1 VRPAAVLGAG
11 ALAIA
16 GALGACSSG
25 SGGGASATPPAFDCT
40 PNAAGVDE
48 GADFAASVDAYCMVR
63 IADGAVV
70 PNPAAT
76 PYDVNTPLFSD
87 YATKYRTVW
96 LPPGTS
102 VAYSADGRFEFPV
115 GTVITKSFGFPAN
128 MANQGTAAPIR
139 WLETRVLI
147 RSTTGWVG
155 TSYVWDDAQKTTA
168 PSVGGDIV
176 TFSFVDANGATQ
188 TPSYLIPSQAQCKK
202 CHANDGAMITLGPG
216 AAQLNRDFAYGP
228 NDGGVENEL
237 AHWSRVGLLT
247 GAPAPDAA
255 PRLPVFDDPSTGDTA
270 ARARAY
276 LQANC
281 DYCHNGNGEARTT
294 GLVLANDETD
304 PYALGLC
311 KPPVAAGKAAANQHY
326 DIVPGQPDASIL
338 LYRMQS
344 TAPSIMMPELGR
356 SLEHVEAAQLV
367 SDWIAGLTGSC
378 GESVDAGADAGTP
391 ADAGASTDAGAP
403 TDAGVP
409 TDALP
414 VGAAEVP

>member
-1 VRPAAVLGAG
+1 VRLAAFLGAA

-16 GALGACSSG
+16 GALGACSSSSG
-25 SGGGASATPPAFDCT
+25 SAPSAAPPAFDCT
-40 PNAAGVDE
+40 PNAAGVDK
-48 GADFAASVDAYCMVR
+48 GADFAPSVDAYCMVR
-63 IADGAVV
+63 IAGGAVV
-70 PNPAAT
+70 ANAAAT

-102 VAYSADGRFEFPV
+102 VAYNAEGRFEFPV
-115 GTVITKSFGFPAN
+115 GTVITKSFGFPAD
-128 MANQGTAAPIR
+128 MRDAGAPIH

-155 TSYVWDDAQKTTA
+155 SSYVWDEAQKTTA

-176 TFSFVDANGATQ
+176 TFSFIDANGTTE
-188 TPSYLIPSQAQCKK
+188 TPNYLVPSQAQCKK
-202 CHANDGAMITLGPG
+202 CHANDGSMITLGPG

-228 NDGGVENEL
+228 SDAGVENEL
-237 AHWSRVGLLT
+237 THWSRVGILT

-255 PRLPVFDDPSTGDTA
+255 PKLAVFDDPSTGDTA
-270 ARARAY
+270 TRARAY

-294 GLVLANDETD
+294 GLVLANDEAD
-304 PYALGLC
+304 SYALGIC

-338 LYRMQS
+338 LYRIQS

-356 SLEHVEAAQLV
+356 SLEHVEAAELV
-367 SDWIAGLTGSC
+367 SEWIAGLTGSC
-378 GESVDAGADAGTP
+378 GEGVDAGVGVDAGAG
-391 ADAGASTDAGAP
+391 AGAGAGVDSGVSVTDAGG
-403 TDAGVP
+403 DASG
-409 TDALP
+409 D
-414 VGAAEVP
+414 